1 MKKFW
6 KYNSLFLTLYNFFLV
21 IVAIFD
27 LFQFSSGSLRLLLAL
42 TAFQVAIYKF
52 VEYLED
58 KWPSLENKPDSILN
72 KTIEV
77 KAAAPAPIIHIREV
91 AVEHKEM
98 YQEFSESIKRKLA
111 RDLGDR
117 MLNDNLITFTVQ
129 ERIPDTP
136 EILTI
141 SADAKVVGGTNNE
154 KSK

>member
-6 KYNSLFLTLYNFFLV
+6 KYSSLFFVLYNFFVV

-27 LFQFSSGSLRLLLAL
+27 LFQFSNSSLRLLLAL
-42 TAFQVAIYKF
+42 EAFQVAIYKLF
-52 VEYLED
+52 EYLED
-58 KWPSLENKPDSILN
+58 KRFNTPDPILN
-72 KTIEV
+72 KTIEI
-77 KAAAPAPIIHIREV
+77 KAAPAPIIRIREV
-91 AVEHKEM
+91 VVEHKEM

-111 RDLGDR
+111 RDLGER
-117 MLNDNLITFTVQ
+117 MFNDNLITFTVQ

-136 EILTI
+136 DILTI

>member
-6 KYNSLFLTLYNFFLV
+6 KYSSLFLAVYNFFLV
-21 IVAIFD
+21 IMAIFD
-27 LFQFSSGSLRLLLAL
+27 LFQFSNGSLRLLLAL

-52 VEYLED
+52 FEYLED
-58 KWPSLENKPDSILN
+58 EWPSLENKPDPILN
-72 KTIEV
+72 KTINIETT
-77 KAAAPAPIIHIREV
+77 PAPIVRLREV
-91 AVEHKEM
+91 VVEHKEM

-111 RDLGDR
+111 RDLGER
-117 MLNDNLITFTVQ
+117 MFNDNLITFTVQ
-129 ERIPDTP
+129 TKIPDTP

>member
-6 KYNSLFLTLYNFFLV
+6 KYSSLFLAVYNFFLV
-21 IVAIFD
+21 IMAIFD
-27 LFQFSSGSLRLLLAL
+27 LFQFSNGSLRLLLAL

-52 VEYLED
+52 FEYLED
-58 KWPSLENKPDSILN
+58 EWPSLENKPDSILN

-77 KAAAPAPIIHIREV
+77 KAVPAPIIHIREV
-91 AVEHKEM
+91 TVEHKEM